1 MRPPYYYRRHS
12 SGVIKVALRE
22 LKPPVSQEASGLS
35 LLSPVAVYPR
45 VRLSAALRGGKR
57 RGGKLFCFRRV
68 KKQGRCGGHL
78 KVSYDSPEE
87 CCAGKG
93 AGFFSKKQKVGR
105 NRFVCTPCTD
115 LQTPSDRQGD
125 VSPKAKQLN
134 RKPGQKQP
142 VPETT
147 TESKTTTQ
155 QTTTTTTV
163 QDWLRPENDHP
174 ASHYVSFRRPDDDVD
189 RVEWSQWSPCSA
201 SCGAGW
207 RSRYKICD
215 NCDKNDPE
223 NVMSQPCMV
232 NFYCNVD
239 GNWGPWFPW
248 QPCSQSCG
256 GGTRLRQRKCNYPP
270 PAYGGS
276 PCSGPAKNSQDC
288 NEQPCPVDGNWGEWS
303 EFTLCSATCGLG
315 TKKRM
320 RECDNPAPAS
330 GGRMCAGLPVFAKKC
345 EIAKCPL
352 DGGWSEWSEFGFCR
366 APRCDTGFR
375 IRTRVCNNPRPQHG
389 GAHCQGNQYE
399 REECFNEQECPRN
412 GSWCEWSEWSACS
425 ASCAE
430 QTSLQARQR
439 TCTCPEPRYGGIAC
453 EGDSFT
459 VRECEDLPR
468 CSTSEVDS
476 TARKCKGTEMEGS
489 GSDAEC
495 DEEEEQDSQDG
506 GRWRLL
512 VSTHPS
518 ETVTESSSSTSL
530 LLWFVLLSTGLGK
543 TNDET

>member
-1 MRPPYYYRRHS
+1 MIS
-12 SGVIKVALRE
+12 FGNMKGCEWLLLLGILALFM
-22 LKPPVSQEASGLS
+22 QE
-35 LLSPVAVYPR
+35 VN
-45 VRLSAALRGGKR
+45 
-57 RGGKLFCFRRV
+57 GKLFCFRRV

-345 EIAKCPL
+345 EIAKCPQ
-352 DGGWSEWSEFGFCR
+352 DGEWSLW
-366 APRCDTGFR
+366 T
-375 IRTRVCNNPRPQHG
+375 
-389 GAHCQGNQYE
+389 
-399 REECFNEQECPRN
+399 
-412 GSWCEWSEWSACS
+412 EWSACATTCGEGLRSRTRTCDSPRPLHGGKECEGELRRHPPVSAADHVLSTEGGANGASSVFAGLLAAILVSAYAHACATTLDPSMAAPIAKATNTSVKS
-425 ASCAE
+425 ASTNKNALVTDRGVSGANGRRVRRPVQSRHHCK
-430 QTSLQARQR
+430 LGNARAR
-439 TCTCPEPRYGGIAC
+439 VLNLGMEESHAK
-453 EGDSFT
+453 
-459 VRECEDLPR
+459 V
-468 CSTSEVDS
+468 
-476 TARKCKGTEMEGS
+476 TASQS
-489 GSDAEC
+489 GSAKTCLAAARPRWTRQLVNVKERKWRARDRTPSVMRRKNKTAKTVA
-495 DEEEEQDSQDG
+495 DG
-506 GRWRLL
+506 GY
-512 VSTHPS
+512 
-518 ETVTESSSSTSL
+518 
-530 LLWFVLLSTGLGK
+530 
-543 TNDET
+543 